1 MHPFLTEV
9 TRVLGERPM
18 SISELPTIDIK
29 DLFDADCCIRSVS
42 FEP

>member
-1 MHPFLTEV
+1 MMHPFLTEV

-29 DLFDADCCIRSVS
+29 DLMLIVALDL
-42 FEP
+42 

>member
-18 SISELPTIDIK
+18 SISELLTIDIK
-29 DLFDADCCIRSVS
+29 VLMLIVALDL
-42 FEP
+42 